1 MWGGPSAGTTLQY
14 NGGSAISLNAGAWT
28 DVVTSGGGTLSKL
41 EINGGSID
49 AALSAIEIDGKT
61 ITNPFIYSA
70 DLYYDAQDPGNPA
83 SDNPVNWD
91 STVTDD
97 VNINGANYAA
107 STMFDTTNNHPQ
119 SPANNDCIIWRPRQ
133 EITVTNKVEVFI
145 ANGASGSQRYYVN
158 KSYVGEYNTATLAGT
173 WLTLAEPGSF
183 GAPTFPFTLET
194 LGLKAYANSS
204 GGFVAQ
210 VRIDGQKILNGV
222 NNSYGANGFHLDF
235 SDPDDLGADSSGNG
249 NSFTASGGFN
259 TNPVGIFSEDLALE
273 LAQLIRQLRQ
283 IEQEQLQTRQTPL
296 MATGEQLRLYCYLN
310 SFPLLQSCDAD
321 HWNHKRYFRTAGT
334 LGEV

>member
-1 MWGGPSAGTTLQY
+1 MNNWNVGIQSEATKPFEGYMADVYLIDGQALEPTAFGRELTTGQWVPREVDFTPATMRYSDYLTVTPGGVFEGGRPAAAAFDGDTNTYARSKFSGEVLVFEPAGGIKFDNTLKVWGGPSAGTTLQY

-91 STVTDD
+91 STVRYDD

-133 EITVTNKVEVFI
+133 EITVTNKVEVLSPM
-145 ANGASGSQRYYVN
+145 ALRVLS
-158 KSYVGEYNTATLAGT
+158 ATT
-173 WLTLAEPGSF
+173 
-183 GAPTFPFTLET
+183 
-194 LGLKAYANSS
+194 
-204 GGFVAQ
+204 
-210 VRIDGQKILNGV
+210 
-222 NNSYGANGFHLDF
+222 
-235 SDPDDLGADSSGNG
+235 
-249 NSFTASGGFN
+249 
-259 TNPVGIFSEDLALE
+259 
-273 LAQLIRQLRQ
+273 
-283 IEQEQLQTRQTPL
+283 
-296 MATGEQLRLYCYLN
+296 
-310 SFPLLQSCDAD
+310 
-321 HWNHKRYFRTAGT
+321 
-334 LGEV
+334 